1 MYTFQIFHD
10 GKTINLTVMQDRYE
24 SGALRLAMFTKDTG
38 AGSMFFGDITK
49 KNSMLDSEHGFVL
62 EGDRDLLEV
71 MDIMRRLGIA
81 TPTPKI
87 GKSKDG
93 TKKYRVW
100 YFHQNKL
107 ERYCSKSRTL
117 QMEELKSSI
126 DIQLRVLKDMGK
138 YSSKETGILIRKKL
152 YATCNSSLQVEA
164 AVYNMKYSTETV
176 AQFLGKEGGQ
186 YV

>member
-1 MYTFQIFHD
+1 MYTFQICHD

-24 SGALRLAMFTKDTG
+24 NGALRLAMFANDTG

-49 KNSMLDSEHGFVL
+49 KNSMLDGEHGFVL
-62 EGDRDLLEV
+62 EGDRDLSII
-71 MDIMRRLGIA
+71 MDTMRRLGIA

-93 TKKYRVW
+93 TKKYRIW

-107 ERYCSKSRTL
+107 ERYCSKSRAL

-126 DIQLRVLKDMGK
+126 DVQLRVLKDMGK
-138 YSSKETGILIRKKL
+138 YSAKETGVLIRKKL
-152 YATCNSSLQVEA
+152 YATCSSSLQVEA
-164 AVYNMKYSTETV
+164 AVHNMKYSTETV
-176 AQFLGKEGGQ
+176 AQFLGKEEGK

>member
-1 MYTFQIFHD
+1 MYTFQLYHD
-10 GKTINLTVMQDRYE
+10 GKTINLTVMQDCYE

-49 KNSMLDSEHGFVL
+49 KNSMLDREHGFVL
-62 EGDRDLLEV
+62 EGDRDLSII
-71 MDIMRRLGIA
+71 MDTMRRLGIA

-93 TKKYRVW
+93 TKKYRIW
-100 YFHQNKL
+100 YFHSNKL
-107 ERYCSKSRTL
+107 ERYCSKSRAL

-126 DIQLRVLKDMGK
+126 DVQLRVLKDMGK
-138 YSSKETGILIRKKL
+138 CKAKETAILIRKKL
-152 YATCNSSLQVEA
+152 YTTCSSSLQVEA
-164 AVYNMKYSTETV
+164 AVRDIKYNIKTV
-176 AQFLGKEGGQ
+176 AQFLGEEEGK